1 MRAFYQLDQ
10 TVALAE
16 EIAINDNTLVSKV
29 QKLSKATAK
38 KSELLSLL
46 LSNIK
51 YLSSNQISSYNL
63 IFALTFDS
71 NLKEL
76 PISKIINSVT
86 ENTHK
91 DELDS
96 FTWKLVVLTNL
107 FNLLEKSSHDRFL
120 VYYALLEL
128 SREQKKVNLLT
139 SSFKSVKEWIIEW
152 KLVETDQ
159 RKLFLLISECVKDSD
174 VPLQYEYLIKHL
186 VTFKT
191 VAECNDSVKELVRR
205 AIKLAINSP
214 TIYHFQS
221 LSSLVALKS
230 LESSSLVEF
239 AQIYFSKSVVEYESF
254 IKKHPNFI
262 KEQGFNKETTLKKI
276 KTLTLISESAA
287 HLGESVAI
295 SALAKKI
302 SVSEDEVEFWVI
314 DAIHAKLLEAKINQ
328 LNNTVHISRVYYRN
342 FGTEQWKKL
351 QNVLNEWKGDLNT
364 CLSVLEQVDVEP

>member
-1 MRAFYQLDQ
+1 M

-51 YLSSNQISSYNL
+51 YLPSNQISSYNL

-76 PISKIINSVT
+76 PISKIINSVK
-86 ENTHK
+86 ENTYK

-96 FTWKLVVLTNL
+96 FTWKLVV
-107 FNLLEKSSHDRFL
+107 HDRFL

-128 SREQKKVNLLT
+128 SREQKKVNILT
-139 SSFKSVKEWIIEW
+139 SSFKLVKEWIIEW

-159 RKLFLLISECVKDSD
+159 RRLFLLISECVKDSD

-276 KTLTLISESAA
+276 KTLTLVSESAA

-364 CLSVLEQVDVEP
+364 CLSVLEQVEVEP